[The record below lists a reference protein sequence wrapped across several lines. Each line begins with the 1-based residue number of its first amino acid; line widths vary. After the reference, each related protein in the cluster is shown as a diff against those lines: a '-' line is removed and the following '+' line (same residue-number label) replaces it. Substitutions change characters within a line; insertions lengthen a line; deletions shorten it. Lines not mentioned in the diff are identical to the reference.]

1 VTDPTATD
9 TGAWNDWLRRWDA
22 QQEVYIESRERRFE
36 VMVSFLEAVLPPDLL
51 ALDLAAG
58 PGSASAR
65 LLRRLP
71 GSRSVAVD
79 ADPVLLRLGEGAQ
92 GDHGGRLRWVQADLR
107 DPSWVDALGQDA
119 FDAVIS
125 TTALHWLAPPEVAQ
139 VYRQLAGL
147 LRPGGVLLNGDL
159 LPLPVRLS
167 RIRAAV
173 TAVDERRQA
182 AALARGSQA
191 WQDWWDTLRGEPALR
206 DAFAER
212 DRLWPDGTGTGQR
225 SVGLAFHEAALLE
238 AGFDEVGVV
247 WQDLEERVLVALR

>member
-1 VTDPTATD
+1 M
-9 TGAWNDWLRRWDA
+9 
-22 QQEVYIESRERRFE
+22 ERLAAE
-36 VMVSFLEAVLPPDLL
+36 PDLL

-107 DPSWVDALGQDA
+107 DPAWVDARGQDT

-125 TTALHWLAPPEVAQ
+125 TTALHWLTPPEVAQ

-159 LPLPVRLS
+159 LPLPAHLS

-173 TAVDERRQA
+173 EAVDERRQA
-182 AALARGSQA
+182 AALAGGSQA
-191 WQDWWDTLRGEPALR
+191 WQDWWDTLRREPALLASIGFIPEASKIEAKLLSDPR
-206 DAFAER
+206 VANVTAVKNKAFVTLSFISAGVASPQNVDA
-212 DRLWPDGTGTGQR
+212 
-225 SVGLAFHEAALLE
+225 LE
-238 AGFDEVGVV
+238 SMVD
-247 WQDLEERVLVALR
+247 QLDKIR